1 MAEADNCVS
10 GGRIGFFH
18 DFGNH
23 GNDITQ
29 SAYSL
34 EGFRLHCAVSQIRLQ
49 LHNHVDSI
57 NGVDVKVLV
66 KTSFRSDLL
75 GRNIEFVGKDF
86 GKSGVDLLFLRRKSR
101 YGI

>member
-1 MAEADNCVS
+1 MCQAAGS
-10 GGRIGFFH
+10 GSSMILA
-18 DFGNH
+18 
-23 GNDITQ
+23 ITETT
-29 SAYSL
+29 SPRVRTAL
-34 EGFRLHCAVSQIRLQ
+34 EGFRLHCAVSQIRLE

-101 YGI
+101 HGI